1 MSSTSSSPPKKAPP
15 RKPSRRDATDTRGA
29 NRLANGPKSRKRRST
44 RKRERRRARGR
55 PSRPGAPRRSF
66 VHTRSE
72 EVLPRDLKS
81 GTVPQYSRTVP
92 DLGGPPAEQ
101 ICRPEW
107 TSAVFSVSRLVS
119 TRGSS
124 IAENVRFGREE
135 RYAPP
140 THTASEPRLSSRHD
154 PAFGQSRARRV
165 PRSACSRAAASSR
178 RPSRSRAG
186 AMLTWVGLG
195 RGASRRAR
203 GASARR
209 RGPPRARRAGRRRRA
224 RSRGFAATASP
235 RVARSVATPSRRVA
249 SRSNTSRRGGRE
261 RAAGPPPRAGA
272 RPAPDARRPPPRAR

>member
-29 NRLANGPKSRKRRST
+29 NRLANGPNITKKT
-44 RKRERRRARGR
+44 IDEKKRRARGR

-72 EVLPRDLKS
+72 EVLPRDLK
-81 GTVPQYSRTVP
+81 VEQFHIARTVP
-92 DLGGPPAEQ
+92 DLSGPPAEQ